1 MEKRI
6 SQAMRSSG
14 HALGVTCSD
23 KAASSSISYRFGA
36 EGAFLYDEGGRSA
49 LDFTS
54 GQMSALLGHSHPE
67 IVTTVREGIGR
78 RDHLF
83 SSMLSQPVVALA
95 VGLAR
100 LVPQLPKVMLLS
112 TGGEANEAAINPPQW
127 NLTEDA
133 WPSGGFPDGTRR
145 EKGPGR
151 NRSGGRED
159 SHEPS

>member
-1 MEKRI
+1 
-6 SQAMRSSG
+6 MRSSG

-23 KAASSSISYRFGA
+23 KAASSSISYWFGA

-67 IVTTVREGIGR
+67 IVTTGARGHRPARSPVLLE
-78 RDHLF
+78 
-83 SSMLSQPVVALA
+83 LSQPVVALA

-133 WPSGGFPDGTRR
+133 
-145 EKGPGR
+145 
-151 NRSGGRED
+151 
-159 SHEPS
+159 

>member
-1 MEKRI
+1 
-6 SQAMRSSG
+6 MRSSG

-83 SSMLSQPVVALA
+83 SSML
-95 VGLAR
+95 
-100 LVPQLPKVMLLS
+100 LP
-112 TGGEANEAAINPPQW
+112 
-127 NLTEDA
+127 
-133 WPSGGFPDGTRR
+133 
-145 EKGPGR
+145 R
-151 NRSGGRED
+151 NRPALLTRISSPPGVTAVPMASLQFSSLVTSRW
-159 SHEPS
+159 